1 MKKTNKQK
9 SLELPTTKDLEHQLN
24 QEKYNFKYKKIL
36 KSTIYALIIV
46 ASISTLAATL
56 IFPVLRIYGSSM
68 SPTLIEGDIVISIK
82 KTKFK
87 KGDIIAFY
95 YNNHILVKRV
105 IATSS
110 DWVNIDLEG
119 NIYINNK
126 LIEENYIEE
135 KSFGESNIEFPY
147 QVPEGTYFILGDK
160 RNISIDSRN
169 SLIGTIPQEEII
181 GKIIFRVWPLK
192 RLEIIK

>member
-1 MKKTNKQK
+1 MKKINKQK
-9 SLELPTTKDLEHQLN
+9 SLELPTTKDLEKQLN
-24 QEKYNFKYKKIL
+24 QEKYNFKYKRIL

>member
-9 SLELPTTKDLEHQLN
+9 SLELPTTKDLEKQLN
-24 QEKYNFKYKKIL
+24 QEKYNFKYKRIL

-46 ASISTLAATL
+46 ASMSTLAATL
-56 IFPVLRIYGSSM
+56 IFPVLKIYGSSM
-68 SPTLIEGDIVISIK
+68 SPTLIGGDIVISIK

>member
-9 SLELPTTKDLEHQLN
+9 SLDLPTTKDLEKQLN
-24 QEKYNFKYKKIL
+24 QEKYNFKYKRIL

-56 IFPVLRIYGSSM
+56 IFPVLKIYGSSM
-68 SPTLIEGDIVISIK
+68 SPTLIDGDIVISIK

>member
-9 SLELPTTKDLEHQLN
+9 SLELPTTKDLENQLN
-24 QEKYNFKYKKIL
+24 QEKYNFKYKRIL

-56 IFPVLRIYGSSM
+56 IFPVLKIYGSSM
-68 SPTLIEGDIVISIK
+68 SPTLIGGDIVISIK

-135 KSFGESNIEFPY
+135 KSFGKSNIEFPY

>member
-9 SLELPTTKDLEHQLN
+9 SLDLPTTKDLENQLN

>member
-9 SLELPTTKDLEHQLN
+9 SLELPTTKDLEQQLN
-24 QEKYNFKYKKIL
+24 QEKYNFKYKRIL

-110 DWVNIDLEG
+110 DWVNIDLGG

-126 LIEENYIEE
+126 LIEENYIKE
-135 KSFGESNIEFPY
+135 KAFGESNIEFPY
-147 QVPEGTYFILGDK
+147 QVPEGTYFILGDE